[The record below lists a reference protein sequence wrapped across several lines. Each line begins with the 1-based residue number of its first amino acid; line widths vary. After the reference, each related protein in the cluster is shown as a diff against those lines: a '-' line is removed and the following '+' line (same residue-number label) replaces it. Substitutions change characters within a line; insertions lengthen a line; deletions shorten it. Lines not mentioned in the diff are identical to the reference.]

1 MNEGLN
7 IGKDLCLPNLYL
19 PKKLYK
25 FIVQNKLAKH
35 TSLCKLWWMCHLKLV
50 DFLCFLE
57 GWWDGDPESE
67 IQGQEVEF
75 QLKEPI
81 GRHQCHSH

>member
-1 MNEGLN
+1 
-7 IGKDLCLPNLYL
+7 
-19 PKKLYK
+19 
-25 FIVQNKLAKH
+25 
-35 TSLCKLWWMCHLKLV
+35 MCRLKVV

-67 IQGQEVEF
+67 IQGQKVEF